1 MTETTVVIL
10 SSQIDQVAASIKN
23 LESLAKVS
31 YCEDIKEE
39 IQKFLVILKA
49 KEKELTKKFNRAY
62 KEFLDLAD
70 FLSSVDYE

>member
-1 MTETTVVIL
+1 MTETTITIL
-10 SSQIDQVAASIKN
+10 SSQLDQVAASIKT
-23 LESLAKVS
+23 LESLLKVS
-31 YCEDIKEE
+31 YCEDIKED

-49 KEKELTKKFNRAY
+49 KEKELNKKFNRAY

>member
-1 MTETTVVIL
+1 MTETTITRL
-10 SSQIDQVAASIKN
+10 SFQLDQVAASIKN

-31 YCEDIKEE
+31 YCEDIKED

-49 KEKELTKKFNRAY
+49 KEKELTKKFNNAY

-70 FLSSVDYE
+70 FLSSVDYD